1 MINIIMVIFDC
12 GTEIIARCTSYNNSN
27 FGNLV
32 FSKKRL
38 FTNLEWALSKV
49 AAVCLLAAPLS
60 SILYTSFR
68 LCTITSSRPWMTTE
82 PYQIIQWNKGMKTGV
97 NKADQ
102 GNYFLGDWFQRQNRK
117 KMLQKCLLLASLLET
132 IVTLLP

>member
-1 MINIIMVIFDC
+1 
-12 GTEIIARCTSYNNSN
+12 
-27 FGNLV
+27 
-32 FSKKRL
+32 
-38 FTNLEWALSKV
+38 
-49 AAVCLLAAPLS
+49 
-60 SILYTSFR
+60 
-68 LCTITSSRPWMTTE
+68 
-82 PYQIIQWNKGMKTGV
+82 MKTGV